1 MARMIRFLEAT
12 GSLLAIALL
21 WYLATRDGA
30 ISEFL
35 LPSPGVVLARILDD
49 TRSGELPAS
58 LALTLRNAGAGFAIA
73 GVAGTALGIA
83 MARIRMV
90 HWFFDPLI
98 SLGFPMP
105 KIAFL
110 PVFLL
115 WLGPTSASQIT
126 IVAVSAIFPVA
137 VAAYSG
143 AEGVE
148 KTLLWSARSLGGTQ
162 GGVLWQIILP
172 AITPQVF
179 TGLQIALPV
188 ALVTTIVAE
197 MLTGSDGIGGV
208 MLGAMRFADSPGV
221 FAGILVIAATGIVV
235 IRVMEALRARLLRW
249 HPESGR

>member
-1 MARMIRFLEAT
+1 MARVISVLEAT
-12 GSLLAIALL
+12 GSLLVIALA
-21 WYLATRDGA
+21 WYLVTRGGA
-30 ISEFL
+30 VSEFL
-35 LPSPGVVLARILDD
+35 LPSPGVVLQRILDD
-49 TRSGELPAS
+49 TRSGDLPTS
-58 LALTLRNAGAGFAIA
+58 LLITLRTAGSGFA
-73 GVAGTALGIA
+73 VAGLLGTAIGIA
-83 MARIRMV
+83 MARIKAV

-115 WLGPTSASQIT
+115 WLGPNSATQVT
-126 IVAVSAIFPVA
+126 IVAVSAIFPV
-137 VAAYSG
+137 
-143 AEGVE
+143 GVE
-148 KTLLWSARSLGGTQ
+148 KTLLWSAASLGASRH
-162 GGVLWQIILP
+162 GVLWQVILP

-221 FAGILVIAATGIVV
+221 FAGIIVIAATGIVV
-235 IRVMEALRARLLRW
+235 IRAMEWLRARLLRW
-249 HPESGR
+249 HAEAGR